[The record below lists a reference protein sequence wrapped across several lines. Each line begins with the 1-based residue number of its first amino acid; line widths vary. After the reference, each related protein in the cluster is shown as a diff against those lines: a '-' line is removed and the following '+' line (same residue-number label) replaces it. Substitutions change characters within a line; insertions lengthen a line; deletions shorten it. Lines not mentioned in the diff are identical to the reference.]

1 MTADRTKLTG
11 VAGYPVA
18 HSKSPLIHNYW
29 LQKYGIDGVYMPLE
43 IKPDDFPDV
52 LRTLPKMGFSGI
64 NVTVPHKTAALQ
76 AVDELSAEALKA
88 GAVNT
93 VVVRKDGTLYG
104 HNTDGFGFLENI
116 AESAGRDIRR
126 GTVVVLGTGGAS
138 RGVCAA
144 LSQTGC
150 PEIRLVYRTLEKA
163 ERLAAEVGGNF
174 RLVHWSEKEEALE
187 GAGLLAN
194 ATTLG
199 MKGFEPL
206 EIDLSRL
213 PVSAVVSDLVYS
225 PLKTDLLR
233 CAEKRGNPTADG
245 LGMLLH
251 QARPAFRAWFGIM
264 PDITDELRGLAA
276 GGKQ

>member
-1 MTADRTKLTG
+1 MTTGRTKLTG

-18 HSKSPLIHNYW
+18 HSKSPLIHGYW
-29 LQKYGIDGVYMPLE
+29 LEKYGIDGVYMPLE
-43 IKPDDFPDV
+43 IKPGDFPDV
-52 LRTLPKMGFSGI
+52 LRMLPKMGFSGV

-76 AVDELSAEALKA
+76 AVDELSPEALKA

-93 VVVRKDGTLYG
+93 VVIRADGSLYG
-104 HNTDGFGFLENI
+104 HNTDGFGFLANI
-116 AESAGRDIRR
+116 TESAGTEVSR
-126 GTVVVLGTGGAS
+126 GAAVILGTGGAS

-144 LSQTGC
+144 LSLAGC

-174 RLVHWSEKEEALE
+174 NLVPWAEKEEALE
-187 GAGLLAN
+187 GAVLLAN

-199 MKGFEPL
+199 MEGFEPL
-206 EIDLSRL
+206 EIDLSAL
-213 PVSAVVSDLVYS
+213 PVSAAVSDLVYS
-225 PLKTDLLR
+225 PLKTSLLR
-233 CAEKRGNPTADG
+233 RAEERGNPTADG

-264 PDITDELRGLAA
+264 PDMTEELRTLAT